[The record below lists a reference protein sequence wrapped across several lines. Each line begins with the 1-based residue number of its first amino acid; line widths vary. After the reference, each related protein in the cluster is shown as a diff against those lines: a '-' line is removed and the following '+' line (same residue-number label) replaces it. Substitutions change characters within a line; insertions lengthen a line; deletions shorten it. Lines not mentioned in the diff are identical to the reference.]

1 MQRLDTMKKPL
12 SIVAILLGVTVVT
25 HAQATLTGKWQ
36 GETKSGT
43 AIVLEIAAKGEA
55 LTGTFTRS
63 EQSAPIAEGKVAKNT
78 FTFKTTINEQTVAF
92 SGELAGEDIKIWMD
106 QQGPER
112 AVVLKRVKK

>member
-1 MQRLDTMKKPL
+1 MKRFL
-12 SIVAILLGVTVVT
+12 SIAALFLVVAVAA
-25 HAQATLTGKWQ
+25 HAQTTLTGKWQ
-36 GETKSGT
+36 GETRSGT
-43 AIVLEIAAKGEA
+43 AIVLDIAAKGDV

-63 EQSAPIAEGKVAKNT
+63 EQSSPIAEGKVAKNT

>member
-1 MQRLDTMKKPL
+1 MKKYL
-12 SIVAILLGVTVVT
+12 SIAALFLVVT
-25 HAQATLTGKWQ
+25 AVAYAQATLTGKWQ
-36 GETKSGT
+36 GETRSGT
-43 AIVLEIAAKGEA
+43 PIVLDITAKSDV
-55 LTGTFTRS
+55 LTGTLTRS

>member
-1 MQRLDTMKKPL
+1 MRGLDMMKRLL
-12 SIVAILLGVTVVT
+12 SIAAILLVAVAA
-25 HAQATLTGKWQ
+25 HAQAALTGKWQ
-36 GETKSGT
+36 GETRSGT
-43 AIVLEIAAKGEA
+43 AIVLDIAAKGDA

-92 SGELAGEDIKIWMD
+92 SGELAGENIKIWMD

>member
-1 MQRLDTMKKPL
+1 MMKRLL
-12 SIVAILLGVTVVT
+12 SIAAILLVAVA
-25 HAQATLTGKWQ
+25 AQAQVALTGKWQ

-43 AIVLEIAAKGEA
+43 AIVLDITAKGDA

-63 EQSAPIAEGKVAKNT
+63 EQSAPIAEGKVVKNT
-78 FTFKTTINEQTVAF
+78 FTFKTRINEQTVAF

-112 AVVLKRVKK
+112 AIVLKRVKK

>member
-1 MQRLDTMKKPL
+1 MKTLL
-12 SIVAILLGVTVVT
+12 SIAALFLVVTAAT

-36 GETKSGT
+36 GETRNGS
-43 AIVLEIAAKGEA
+43 AIALDITVKGDV

-63 EQSAPIAEGKVAKNT
+63 EQSAPISEGKVAKNT
-78 FTFKTTINEQTVAF
+78 FTFKSTINDQAVAF

-112 AVVLKRVKK
+112 AIVLKRVKK

>member
-1 MQRLDTMKKPL
+1 MTRHL
-12 SIVAILLGVTVVT
+12 SIVAMLLAVAAAVY
-25 HAQATLTGKWQ
+25 AQATLTGKWQ
-36 GETKSGT
+36 GETRSGT
-43 AIVLEIAAKGEA
+43 AIVLDIAAKGDV

>member
-1 MQRLDTMKKPL
+1 MMKRLL
-12 SIVAILLGVTVVT
+12 SIAAILLVAVA
-25 HAQATLTGKWQ
+25 AQAQVALTGKWQ

-43 AIVLEIAAKGEA
+43 AIVLDITAKGDA

-78 FTFKTTINEQTVAF
+78 FTFKTTINEQSVAF

-112 AVVLKRVKK
+112 AIVLKRVKK

>member
-1 MQRLDTMKKPL
+1 MKTLL
-12 SIVAILLGVTVVT
+12 SIVALFLVVT
-25 HAQATLTGKWQ
+25 AAALAQATLSGKWQ

-43 AIVLEIAAKGEA
+43 AIVLDITAKGDA

-92 SGELAGEDIKIWMD
+92 SGELAGAEIKIWMD